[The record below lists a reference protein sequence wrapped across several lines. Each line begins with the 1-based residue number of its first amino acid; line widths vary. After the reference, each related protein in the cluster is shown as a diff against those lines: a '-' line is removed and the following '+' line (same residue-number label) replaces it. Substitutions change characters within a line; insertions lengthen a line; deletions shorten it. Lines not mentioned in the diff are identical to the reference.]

1 MQTGYL
7 KKLKDKGIEIHARS
21 VFLQGLLL
29 MDIEQIK
36 LGKVHLGI
44 TFNATPHFIASAKV
58 DMPPIPG
65 FYIKDE
71 LTEKVYT
78 GYLKGH
84 DILSTLK
91 CGVS

>member
-1 MQTGYL
+1 MLSIT
-7 KKLKDKGIEIHARS
+7 D
-21 VFLQGLLL
+21 F

-91 CGVS
+91 CGVSWRVMFILSFDIISYNI